1 MGRGGVGEGGYG
13 GIFLSTH
20 KEEAQAELFK
30 ADVTWF
36 HIFKEIVR
44 SETWARMSANA
55 KAVYPAIKA
64 FVNWESGSAFPSID
78 TIERFSGVSRPSVV
92 KALKELEELGLLVK
106 NKSKG
111 RSTNY
116 GMIEKFDV
124 KDESGNHAASVSFDY
139 IPSSTANAIAEF
151 KRILSSGFVSSDGKT
166 NFIKIDTL
174 NLNIH
179 TGSGD
184 NLVNNIFSG
193 LDQRSVLKG
202 IMDIANKVESR
213 EAKLISE
220 LASKYTNEA
229 IPPRD

>member
-1 MGRGGVGEGGYG
+1 
-13 GIFLSTH
+13 
-20 KEEAQAELFK
+20 
-30 ADVTWF
+30 
-36 HIFKEIVR
+36 
-44 SETWARMSANA
+44 
-55 KAVYPAIKA
+55 
-64 FVNWESGSAFPSID
+64 
-78 TIERFSGVSRPSVV
+78 
-92 KALKELEELGLLVK
+92 
-106 NKSKG
+106 
-111 RSTNY
+111 
-116 GMIEKFDV
+116 
-124 KDESGNHAASVSFDY
+124 
-139 IPSSTANAIAEF
+139 
-151 KRILSSGFVSSDGKT
+151 
-166 NFIKIDTL
+166 L